1 MAMKGHQSLLGKID
15 HGKSKLKLKLNAL
28 LSNYRVD
35 NPVRARKVP
44 GSKLTTLRILEE
56 QHFGSLTCHVLRSKV
71 STKCYVPF
79 LSIQC

>member
-1 MAMKGHQSLLGKID
+1 M
-15 HGKSKLKLKLNAL
+15 
-28 LSNYRVD
+28 D

-71 STKCYVPF
+71 SLACYVSTFCPLNMNCKYHVEVMF
-79 LSIQC
+79 G

>member
-1 MAMKGHQSLLGKID
+1 MSSLI
-15 HGKSKLKLKLNAL
+15 
-28 LSNYRVD
+28 YFRVD

-71 STKCYVPF
+71 PNTCYVPTLF
-79 LSIQC
+79 VNYMDIISC